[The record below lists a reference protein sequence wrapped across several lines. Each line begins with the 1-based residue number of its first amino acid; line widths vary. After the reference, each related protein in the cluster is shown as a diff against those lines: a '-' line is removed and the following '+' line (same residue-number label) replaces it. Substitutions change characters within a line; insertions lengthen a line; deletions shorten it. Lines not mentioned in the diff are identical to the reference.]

1 MNTLVEKS
9 FHTLV
14 FAVFFFALAYVL
26 DTLAPLKPV
35 EIYELY
41 GSYINTLWLMSLLF
55 VILFIGM
62 LFIAIAS
69 KYGIFKNM
77 AVTAS
82 KSSIV
87 LGYAING
94 MGFLC
99 IVYFLMQYVVFPWQ
113 Q

>member
-9 FHTLV
+9 FHALV

-26 DTLAPLKPV
+26 ETLTPSKPV

-41 GSYINTLWLMSLLF
+41 GSYINTLWLMSLFF